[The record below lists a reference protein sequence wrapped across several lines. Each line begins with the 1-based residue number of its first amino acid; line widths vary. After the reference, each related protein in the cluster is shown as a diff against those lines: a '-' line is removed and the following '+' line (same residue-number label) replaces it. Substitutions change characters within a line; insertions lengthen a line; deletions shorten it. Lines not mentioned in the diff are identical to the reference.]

1 MFGERDE
8 SVTEADVPAVV
19 ENCVQEEPLFVLYCQ
34 ISEVADDVAEILK
47 PLAVILDV
55 LKETVGAVRSMLSRF
70 TVVDAV
76 IVPMGTSE

>member
-1 MFGERDE
+1 VFGESED

-34 ISEVADDVAEILK
+34 MSEVADDVAEILN
-47 PLAVILDV
+47 PLAVMLEV
-55 LKETVGAVRSMLSRF
+55 LKDTVGAVRSMLSRL

-76 IVPMGTSE
+76 IVPT

>member
-1 MFGERDE
+1 MFGESED

-34 ISEVADDVAEILK
+34 MSEVADEVAEILN
-47 PLAVILDV
+47 PLAVMLEV
-55 LKETVGAVRSMLSRF
+55 LKDTVGAVRSMLSRL

-76 IVPMGTSE
+76 IVPT